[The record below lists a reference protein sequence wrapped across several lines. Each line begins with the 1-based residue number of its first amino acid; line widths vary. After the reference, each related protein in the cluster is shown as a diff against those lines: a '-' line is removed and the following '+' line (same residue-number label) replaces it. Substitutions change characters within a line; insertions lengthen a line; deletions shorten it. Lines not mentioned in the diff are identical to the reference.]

1 MFRFGNPEYLWLF
14 FAMPLL
20 LAIYVYLNIRKKRDV
35 QKMGN
40 LVTLKMMMPELS
52 LKRSY
57 LKFWLI
63 FVALCAGIFMI
74 ARPQFGTKVETVEKD
89 GIELV
94 IAIDV
99 SNSMLA
105 EDVSPNRLARAKQ
118 ILSRLIDL
126 RRNDKIA
133 LIVFAGEAY
142 VQMPLTSDT
151 QSAKIFLN
159 SIDPSLV
166 PIQGTAIGQAISLG
180 MSSFSSDREMSKA
193 MVIITDG
200 EDHGGSAI
208 DIAAEAAKA
217 GVMINVAG
225 IGSPDGSPIP
235 ATEYGRNFMTDSE
248 GNVVVSRLNEQT
260 AMEIAQSGGGLYV
273 RADNSGNAIRAL
285 EAQLDELEKGKTAS
299 LTYSEYDEKFP
310 LLAWILLLILLAE
323 ILVYDK
329 KNPLFKNVRV
339 FDKKE
344 EKR

>member
-20 LAIYVYLNIRKKRDV
+20 LAIYIYLNIRKRKDV

-40 LVTLKMMMPELS
+40 LSTLKMMMPELS

-63 FVALCAGIFMI
+63 FAALCVGIFMI
-74 ARPQFGTKVETVEKD
+74 ARPQFGTKVETVEKE

-99 SNSMLA
+99 SNSMMA
-105 EDVSPNRLARAKQ
+105 QDVSPNRLARAKQ

-126 RRNDKIA
+126 RKNDKIG

-159 SIDPSLV
+159 TIDPSLV

-180 MSSFSSDREMSKA
+180 ISSFSGDSEMSKA

-200 EDHGGSAI
+200 EDHGGSAV

-217 GVMINVAG
+217 GVMVNVVG
-225 IGSPDGSPIP
+225 IGSPDGSPVP
-235 ATEYGRNFMTDSE
+235 ATEYGSNFMTDTE
-248 GNVVVSRLNEQT
+248 GNVVVSRLNEQV
-260 AMEIAQSGGGLYV
+260 AMEIAQSGGGFYV
-273 RADNSGNAIRAL
+273 RADNSNSAIRAL
-285 EAQLDELEKGKTAS
+285 ENQLDELETGKTTS
-299 LTYSEYDEKFP
+299 LTYSEYDEKFSV
-310 LLAWILLLILLAE
+310 LAWILLVILVVE

-329 KNPLFKNVRV
+329 KNPLFRNVRI
-339 FDKKE
+339 FDK
-344 EKR
+344 

>member
-20 LAIYVYLNIRKKRDV
+20 LAIYIYLNIRKRKDV

-40 LVTLKMMMPELS
+40 LSTLKMMMPELS

-63 FVALCAGIFMI
+63 FAALCGGIFMI
-74 ARPQFGTKVETVEKD
+74 ARPQFGTKVETVEKE

-105 EDVSPNRLARAKQ
+105 EDVSPSRLARAKQ

-159 SIDPSLV
+159 TIDPSLV

-180 MSSFSSDREMSKA
+180 MSSFSGDQEMSKA

-200 EDHGGSAI
+200 EDHGGSAGN
-208 DIAAEAAKA
+208 IAAEAAKA
-217 GVMINVAG
+217 GVMINVVG
-225 IGSPDGSPIP
+225 IGSPEGSPVP
-235 ATEYGRNFMTDSE
+235 ATEYGSNFMTDSE
-248 GNVVVSRLNEQT
+248 GNVVVSRLNEQM
-260 AMEIAQSGGGLYV
+260 AMEIAQSGGGLYI
-273 RADNSGNAIRAL
+273 RADNSNSAIRAL
-285 EAQLDELEKGKTAS
+285 ETQLDELETGKTTS
-299 LTYSEYDEKFP
+299 LTYSEYDEKFSV
-310 LLAWILLLILLAE
+310 LAWILLIILLVE

-329 KNPLFKNVRV
+329 KNPLFRNVRV
-339 FDKKE
+339 FK
-344 EKR
+344 